1 MGVKNTASKN
11 RIALSKSGEEKR
23 AIRYFLKI
31 FLSHFL
37 HCSPVAQWIAIH
49 LEIRRE
55 VQVIPVN
62 RYELVAIIET
72 ARNTGLFYR
81 VFLQSFST
89 KSISLSIYCYDS
101 TGSKITL
108 IRLINASLSKERII
122 IIFGWWRCNEEQSDC
137 YTISLFS
144 WFYSIVI
151 SVAFFELL
159 SVQIHR

>member
-11 RIALSKSGEEKR
+11 RIVLSKSGEEKR
-23 AIRYFLKI
+23 ALRYFLKI

-55 VQVIPVN
+55 VRVIPVN
-62 RYELVAIIET
+62 RYELVAIIKT

-89 KSISLSIYCYDS
+89 ESISLSIYCYDS

-122 IIFGWWRCNEEQSDC
+122 IIFGWWRSNEEQSDW

-144 WFYSIVI
+144 
-151 SVAFFELL
+151 
-159 SVQIHR
+159 